1 MLFFLFFFSFYLSFF
16 IHHTVFLSRSKFSVE
31 DDDSDLQLSYAIGD
45 YPGGTN
51 VQSWTTMRG
60 NSLLSPAEL
69 PCGIPLHFLVKARN
83 SQGLETIGRCSIP
96 TFDCTFPDGRVD
108 AAYRWALSPG

>member
-1 MLFFLFFFSFYLSFF
+1 MWDLVLHCCVQFN
-16 IHHTVFLSRSKFSVE
+16 VD
-31 DDDSDLQLSYAIGD
+31 DDDSDLELSYAVGD

-51 VQSWTTMRG
+51 VQGWTTMRG

-69 PCGIPLHFLVKARN
+69 PCGVPLHFLVKAVN
-83 SQGLETIGRCSIP
+83 SQGLQTTAQCSIP

-108 AAYRWALSPG
+108 ASYRWVALGVLFIQCF